1 MMKTFVLNLKTSTQR
16 LEDFLAGFPACL
28 DQPEVWEAKPP
39 EACTMPDWWRGTP
52 AFWSHTENFCDVL
65 RFTQGQR
72 ENTLFFEDDC
82 VFPNDFQARWE
93 TFFHELPDGYDA
105 LNLCTYHVF
114 SGISS
119 PRQITPNVLRIV
131 CGFNTNA
138 MVLTPAGAGKMLRH
152 LEKPAWPCKHICEQ
166 QLGYLYRDPD
176 FIAYAPVQNFVGQRA
191 CYSELCK
198 RDRPERWYNRFTWL
212 GLDGER
218 HPGEGLYE
226 KD

>member
-1 MMKTFVLNLKTSTQR
+1 MNTFVLNLKTSQER
-16 LEDFLAGFPACL
+16 LRDFYAGFPGCL
-28 DQPEVWEAKPP
+28 EKPQVWEAKPP
-39 EACTMPDWWRGTP
+39 QSCTMPDWWRGTE

-65 RFTQGQR
+65 KFTEQQQ

-82 VFPNDFQARWE
+82 VFADDFQTRWE
-93 TFFHELPDGYDA
+93 TFFHELPDDYDA

-119 PRQITPNVLRIV
+119 PQQITPNALRIV

-138 MVLTPAGAGKMLRH
+138 MVLTPAGASKMLRH

-166 QLGYLYRDPD
+166 QLGYLYEDPN
-176 FIAYAPVQNFVGQRA
+176 FIAYAPMQNFVGQRA

-198 RDRPERWYNRFTWL
+198 RDRPERWYNRFTYL
-212 GLDGER
+212 GLDGKR
-218 HPGEGLYE
+218 HASEGLYE
-226 KD
+226 KDK